1 MYFQFLIEDPSG
13 QILVERV
20 MEKIKAV
27 HPGMEYSCKSFHGIG
42 GFTRRNTVKET
53 KDGKLLNDLATYL
66 AGFDRSLGAMG
77 REAAVFV
84 VIDNDDRDTGS
95 FRNELERVA
104 KSRKVRIDYVFCIA
118 VEEMEAWL
126 LGDENAVVRAYPQA
140 KTNVLRGYV
149 QDDICGTWELLADA
163 IYRGGSAKLKK
174 DGQSYRSIGTVKCEW
189 AGNIGEF
196 LDIHK
201 NRSPSFQYFV
211 GEIEKRLS
219 GARS

>member
-13 QILVERV
+13 RILVERV

-53 KDGKLLNDLATYL
+53 KD
-66 AGFDRSLGAMG
+66 
-77 REAAVFV
+77 
-84 VIDNDDRDTGS
+84 
-95 FRNELERVA
+95 
-104 KSRKVRIDYVFCIA
+104 
-118 VEEMEAWL
+118 
-126 LGDENAVVRAYPQA
+126 
-140 KTNVLRGYV
+140 
-149 QDDICGTWELLADA
+149 
-163 IYRGGSAKLKK
+163 GSAKLKK